1 MTITKKLKI
10 GIVCYPTV
18 GGSGIVA
25 TQLGIALAKLGHKI
39 HFISYQRPFRLPT
52 QSKNIYFHKVPINTY
67 QLFRY
72 PDYTLPLAVT
82 MTDVHTKY
90 KLDIMHVHYAVPHA
104 TAALL
109 AKQIITDHQKIKPF
123 KVITT
128 LHGTDITLV
137 GNDQSLKPVI
147 CYSIGKSDGITAV
160 SKNLATETKKI
171 FCINN
176 PIEVIYNFYSPKKI
190 TKSPQLI
197 RRELGLNK
205 NTFVISHASNLRPV
219 KRIPDLLKIF
229 SQVEKKHDAKLLI
242 LSGGDFSPY
251 LPLAKKLK
259 IEKKIILKQ
268 NVADVEN
275 YLNAADCGLYT
286 SDHESFGMSILETMS
301 YGKPVLATR
310 AGGVP
315 EVITNRLNGLLY
327 QVGDINGFTS
337 GIDELINNK
346 KLWQNISSEGKI
358 KAEHYFSAAKMVKKY
373 LDYYSKILAQN

>member
-1 MTITKKLKI
+1 MKKNTTLRI
-10 GIVCYPTV
+10 GIACYPTV

-25 TQLGIALAKLGHKI
+25 TQLGIALAKLGHQI
-39 HFISYQRPFRLPT
+39 HFISYDRPFRLPK
-52 QSKNIYFHKVPINTY
+52 QSKNIFFHKVPINTY

-82 MTDVHTKY
+82 MADVHTKY

-109 AKQIITDHQKIKPF
+109 AKQIIIDHKKLKPF

-137 GNDQSLKPVI
+137 GNDKSLKPAI

-176 PIEVIYNFYSPKKI
+176 PIEVIYNFYTPKKI
-190 TKSPQLI
+190 TRSRATI
-197 RRELGLNK
+197 RHELGVADDD
-205 NTFVISHASNLRPV
+205 FIISHASNLRPV
-219 KRIPDLLKIF
+219 KRIPDLLNIF
-229 SQVEKKHDAKLLI
+229 AHVQKKRTSKLLI
-242 LSGGDFSPY
+242 LSGGDFSSY
-251 LPLAKKLK
+251 QALAKKLG
-259 IEKKIILKQ
+259 IEKNIIIKK
-268 NVADVEN
+268 DVIDIEN

-301 YGKPVLATR
+301 YGKPVLATK

-315 EVITNRLNGLLY
+315 EVIKNGADGLLY
-327 QVGDINGFTS
+327 RVGDITGFTNS
-337 GIDELINNK
+337 IIKLIDNYNFASQLGENGATKARQAFSSQMMVDRYINYY
-346 KLWQNISSEGKI
+346 QKI
-358 KAEHYFSAAKMVKKY
+358 VGR
-373 LDYYSKILAQN
+373 